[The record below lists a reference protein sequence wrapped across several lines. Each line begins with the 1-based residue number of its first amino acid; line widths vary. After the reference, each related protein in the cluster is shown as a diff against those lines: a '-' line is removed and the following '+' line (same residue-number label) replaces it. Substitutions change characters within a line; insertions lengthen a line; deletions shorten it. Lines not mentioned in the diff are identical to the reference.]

1 MQRLLRDRPSQ
12 LAIGLFVATFVHSL
26 LAIREVD
33 IGGPGQPGQVPG
45 VAVLV
50 AFVLAGACIAVL
62 VVYVHHIGQALR
74 VSSLV
79 ELAGGQARRLLYKMY
94 PESGPPSAEATN
106 PAVVLAKKSG
116 VITTIG
122 YGQLVDAAQEA
133 ECVLELIPAVGEF
146 VPAGAI
152 LFQVRGDPRQLNRR
166 RVDNGVILR
175 PERSLDQDVAYGLRL
190 LVDMAERSLSD
201 SRWQDPTTAVQAID
215 RLHDCLRQLVGRPFP
230 PGTHCDADGKLR
242 LIERVMTWEGYV
254 HLAFD
259 EIRLA
264 GAGSPQVARR
274 LQAALRDLLSVAPPD
289 RREALEEQLSLLSNS
304 SAETLTEVL
313 DIEAARTPD
322 PLGVGGPPQR
332 ADGTVG

>member
-1 MQRLLRDRPSQ
+1 M
-12 LAIGLFVATFVHSL
+12 
-26 LAIREVD
+26 
-33 IGGPGQPGQVPG
+33 
-45 VAVLV
+45 
-50 AFVLAGACIAVL
+50 
-62 VVYVHHIGQALR
+62 
-74 VSSLV
+74 
-79 ELAGGQARRLLYKMY
+79 LYKMY
-94 PESGPPSAEATN
+94 PESGPPSAEATD

-133 ECVLELIPAVGEF
+133 DCVLELIPAVGEF

-152 LFQVRGDPRQLNRR
+152 LFQVRGDPRRLNRR

-230 PGTHCDADGKLR
+230 PGTHCDADGNLR

-289 RREALEEQLSLLSNS
+289 RREVLEEQLSLLSNS

-313 DIEAARTPD
+313 DIEAARAPD
-322 PLGVGGPPQR
+322 ALGVGGPPPR
-332 ADGTVG
+332 ADGTLG